1 MDGVF
6 SVGDVVRY
14 LRDILDEDVV
24 LSGLWIQGEVS
35 NLSQSSSGHTYFTL
49 KDEECQLKCVLFR
62 GAGRAQ
68 AGVLKHGAHV
78 LVHGRVGVYETQ
90 GTVQLY
96 VDLVQA
102 GGMGSLHRR
111 FEELCDRLRAEGLFA
126 EEHKRPLPVMPRRVG
141 VVTSAQGAAFQDI
154 CKVIGNRFPVVE
166 IVLAPTLVQ
175 GEEAAAQIATAILH
189 LATIDHLDV
198 IIVARGGGSLED
210 LWAFNDE
217 RVARAIVASPIPVV
231 TGIGH
236 ETDTTIADYAAD
248 VRAPTPSGAAMLAV
262 PDRQDL
268 LQRIAAQIDT
278 MERTLNERLQR
289 YQATIKA
296 TARELEVHSPARRI
310 AQQRQRVDDLA
321 GLLQERVLHAIA
333 LRGERL
339 GASHTQLKLLD
350 PVRTLDRG
358 YAMVTAEDGT
368 ILRAVAG
375 LRPKDRILIR
385 MRDGSVPAEVTGAA
399 EIARLARS
407 RGTNA

>member
-14 LRDILDEDVV
+14 LRDLLDEDVM
-24 LSGLWIQGEVS
+24 LSGLWIEGEIS

-68 AGVLKHGAHV
+68 AGLLKHGAHV

-96 VDLVQA
+96 VDLVQTD
-102 GGMGSLHRR
+102 GMGSLHRR

-126 EEHKRPLPVMPRRVG
+126 EAHKRPLPAMPRRIG

-154 CKVIGNRFPVVE
+154 CKVIANRFPVVE

-175 GEEAAAQIATAILH
+175 GEEAAAQIVAAILH
-189 LATIDHLDV
+189 LATIDRLDV

-231 TGIGH
+231 TGVGH

-248 VRAPTPSGAAMLAV
+248 VRAPTPSGAAMLVV

-268 LQRIAAQIDT
+268 LQRISAQVDAL
-278 MERTLNERLQR
+278 ERAMSERLRR
-289 YQATIKA
+289 YQATMDA
-296 TARELEVHSPARRI
+296 AARELAIQSPSRRI
-310 AQQRQRVDDLA
+310 AQQRQRIDDLA
-321 GLLQERVLHAIA
+321 GLLQERVLYGIA

-358 YAMVTAEDGT
+358 YAMVTGEDGT

-375 LRPKDRILIR
+375 LQQRDRILIR
-385 MRDGSVPAEVTGAA
+385 MRDGSIPAEVTGAP
-399 EIARLARS
+399 EISRLAVS
-407 RGTNA
+407 